1 MQSSTV
7 VVASLLWLVQL
18 AVAVPANKS
27 LDSSSCNCVCG
38 VNGRSNRIVGGAE
51 TVAHE
56 FPWLAGLFRQGKL
69 YCGASVLTKNY
80 LVTAAHCV
88 NSFEPSEIRVYLGG
102 HNIAKDFTELRR
114 VKRIIDHEGFDI
126 FTFNNDIAL
135 LELDKPLR
143 YGPTI
148 QPACLPNGNERDF
161 TGMLGIV
168 AGWGRIEEKR
178 PPSKTLRSVVV
189 PIWSQEQCLE
199 AGYGSKKISENMMC
213 AGYHDG
219 KKDACQGDSGGPMH
233 KMGSEGSMEVIGVV
247 SWGRG
252 CARPNLPGIYTRI
265 VNYLPW
271 IHEKLQGECLCVP
284 KDVAA
289 RNV

>member
-1 MQSSTV
+1 MQLPL
-7 VVASLLWLVQL
+7 AIGLIWLARMSLALPV
-18 AVAVPANKS
+18 NGNRT
-27 LDSSSCNCVCG
+27 CNCVCG
-38 VNGRSNRIVGGAE
+38 LNGRTNRIVGGVE
-51 TVAHE
+51 TAAHE
-56 FPWLAGLFRQGKL
+56 YPWLAGLFRQGKL

-80 LVTAAHCV
+80 LITAAHCV
-88 NSFEPSEIRVYLGG
+88 NAFEPSEIRVYLGG
-102 HNIAKDFTELRR
+102 HNIAKDYTELRR
-114 VKRIIDHEGFDI
+114 VKRIIDHENFDI

-148 QPACLPNGNERDF
+148 QPACLPDGSERDLS
-161 TGMLGIV
+161 GSLGIV
-168 AGWGRIEEKR
+168 AGWGRIEEKQ

-189 PIWSQEQCLE
+189 PIWSQQQCLE
-199 AGYGSKKISENMMC
+199 AGYGSKKISDNMMC

-233 KMGSEGSMEVIGVV
+233 KMGNAGSMEVIGVV

-271 IHEKLQGECLCVP
+271 IEEKLAGECLCVP

-289 RNV
+289 RRME